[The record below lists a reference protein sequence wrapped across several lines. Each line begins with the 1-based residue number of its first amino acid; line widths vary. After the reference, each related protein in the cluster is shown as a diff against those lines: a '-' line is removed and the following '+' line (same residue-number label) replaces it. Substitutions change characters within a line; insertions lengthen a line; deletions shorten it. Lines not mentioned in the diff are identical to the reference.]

1 MWIDPTEENAARGAI
16 RRADALNAR
25 EEDAAAG
32 NAPTARA
39 REGAGPAEG
48 TDSRHMSARAP

>member
-25 EEDAAAG
+25 EDVAAG

-48 TDSRHMSARAP
+48 TDSRRMSARAP

>member
-25 EEDAAAG
+25 EDVAAG

-39 REGAGPAEG
+39 REDAGPAEG
-48 TDSRHMSARAP
+48 TDSRRMSARAP